1 MCLRTACYE
10 YEQRIKNL
18 ETQNA
23 ELKEIATMLWQAQFM
38 PLNKEDKKEV
48 NALMRKNGI
57 EVYP

>member
-18 ETQNA
+18 EAQNE
-23 ELKEIATMLWQAQFM
+23 ELKKIARNLWLTQFA
-38 PLNKEDKKEV
+38 PLNKEDKKELY
-48 NALMRKNGI
+48 ALMRKNGI

>member
-10 YEQRIKNL
+10 YEQRIKQL
-18 ETQNA
+18 ETKNA
-23 ELKEIATMLWQAQFM
+23 ELKKIARYLWLAQFA